1 MPNCL
6 IAGSWIDFGPHVH
19 ELFAHLHQM
28 IGKTNTKLL
37 ETQLKYAFTAANDDT
52 GLKEISEENL
62 EALHKVSCKWLYFSV
77 HVLPTQIFQWLFWS
91 QGL

>member
-1 MPNCL
+1 
-6 IAGSWIDFGPHVH
+6 
-19 ELFAHLHQM
+19 M
-28 IGKTNTKLL
+28 IGKTNTNLI
-37 ETQLKYAFTAANDDT
+37 ETQLKNIFTAANDDT